1 MKDSFVCGVS
11 KLKQVEERVFMRWEI
26 EESAHV
32 GEEGHPCLWMAQL
45 RISEPKQVLGVLG
58 RVSFK

>member
-1 MKDSFVCGVS
+1 MCGVS
-11 KLKQVEERVFMRWEI
+11 KLKQVEERVFVRWEI